1 MNGLDK
7 TRTVVRSLDA
17 LQSLRSVLVYMRS
30 MSVIFESGNPGGHQ
44 VALGEEIRAIGP
56 EQLAETEVEQLSA
69 RCSQAAMYT
78 HLSLLYT
85 AVSCYETVVETNP
98 ALRHDKLDEVLE
110 SPRCNGLLDSMR
122 ELRNAMFH
130 VRPSTQAHQLA
141 MDIVKGSATNGLQ
154 WNTLEDLLFEA
165 AEEAFR
171 NPEALYQEKV
181 EVLEEGYKRALAYYE
196 EHLADKDE

>member
-7 TRTVVRSLDA
+7 IRMVVWSLDA

-30 MSVIFESGNPGGHQ
+30 MSVIFESGNAAGHL
-44 VALGEEIRAIGP
+44 AAIGEEIRAIGP
-56 EQLAETEVEQLSA
+56 ERLTETEVEQLSA

-85 AVSCYETVVETNP
+85 AVSCYQTVVEANP
-98 ALRHDKLDEVLE
+98 ALCHDKLDEVLE
-110 SPRCNGLLDSMR
+110 TARRSGLLDSMR
-122 ELRNAMFH
+122 ELRNAVFH
-130 VRPSTQAHQLA
+130 VRPSTHAHRLA

-181 EVLEEGYKRALAYYE
+181 EVLEEGYKSALAYYE

>member
-7 TRTVVRSLDA
+7 IRMVVRSLDA

-30 MSVIFESGNPGGHQ
+30 MSVIFESGNAAGHL
-44 VALGEEIRAIGP
+44 AAIGEEIRAIGP
-56 EQLAETEVEQLSA
+56 ERLTETEVEQLSA

-85 AVSCYETVVETNP
+85 AVSCYQTVVEANP
-98 ALRHDKLDEVLE
+98 ALCHDKLDEVLE
-110 SPRCNGLLDSMR
+110 TARRSGLLDSMR
-122 ELRNAMFH
+122 ELRNAVFH
-130 VRPSTQAHQLA
+130 VRPSTHAHRLA

-181 EVLEEGYKRALAYYE
+181 EVLEEGYKSALAYYE